1 MESKNYF
8 DMYMKYKKKYLAL
21 KTMQK
26 SGSTIEASG
35 EQKNAKTNSINT
47 LSEPFDAGIFEDLNS
62 KFNPD
67 SKIIRNFNKFKQS
80 CKNHGLD
87 LGNPSFE
94 KYQNYIKNVGSEYS
108 ELRTLLIAIVKY
120 FTDQLNSQFEANKL
134 SDHAIISFE
143 ANGKK
148 IVSFNILDDSFGI
161 LIMSV
166 ERMENFNLKSLYT
179 TGLTIAIDSLRE
191 KRMNKITELLTF
203 TDPDIICLQ
212 EVNLKILEKL
222 KNKLNM
228 KGFNRYSINKTKDTY
243 KRKINNKFQTFE
255 RDQYRV
261 IFHKEAKVDFVN
273 NIHQFVSGEIML
285 EGKSLT
291 FIVYNNSLIISA
303 HFSWRLALNDKRKEV
318 TNVKIIGNFLTSC
331 IEVVKKLSVFNI
343 NNIIIV
349 GDTNNIKDSLEDII
363 GKAKSNHSLN
373 ITFRVYD
380 SPVPTFF
387 RDLNGGQSIDNLI
400 SITINK

>member
-1 MESKNYF
+1 
-8 DMYMKYKKKYLAL
+8 
-21 KTMQK
+21 
-26 SGSTIEASG
+26 
-35 EQKNAKTNSINT
+35 
-47 LSEPFDAGIFEDLNS
+47 
-62 KFNPD
+62 
-67 SKIIRNFNKFKQS
+67 
-80 CKNHGLD
+80 
-87 LGNPSFE
+87 
-94 KYQNYIKNVGSEYS
+94 
-108 ELRTLLIAIVKY
+108 
-120 FTDQLNSQFEANKL
+120 
-134 SDHAIISFE
+134 
-143 ANGKK
+143 
-148 IVSFNILDDSFGI
+148 
-161 LIMSV
+161 
-166 ERMENFNLKSLYT
+166 
-179 TGLTIAIDSLRE
+179 
-191 KRMNKITELLTF
+191 
-203 TDPDIICLQ
+203 
-212 EVNLKILEKL
+212 
-222 KNKLNM
+222 
-228 KGFNRYSINKTKDTY
+228 NRYSINKTKDTY